1 MVSLNKVAIII
12 ITLLLGFLYRRYVEK
27 EERNQK
33 LCDLYI
39 INRELL
45 TKNGKPILW
54 IPVPRQHNARKWSSF
69 YSRSSDNLNVPYLYS
84 AIKSI
89 IEKCGVSFQICMIDD
104 DSFGKLLPNW
114 LPELEKLGDPLK
126 EKVRYLGMIELL
138 HYYGGIL
145 VPPSFL
151 CKRDLFPIWE
161 DMQEYDGKP
170 FVTESVNYNSSS
182 RFAANPYFLGANPEC
197 PVMKE
202 YADYLSILI
211 SKDYTSESVFLN
223 DLSKWCARRCA
234 MGKMDCLD
242 AELVGAK
249 SVKGNA
255 IVTEMFFE
263 EEPQDLNNESYGVII
278 PHEQIEKRTNLNWVC
293 YLDSDELV
301 KMNNNF
307 GKYLSE

>member
-1 MVSLNKVAIII
+1 MVSLNKVAVII

-54 IPVPRQHNARKWSSF
+54 IPVPHQHNARKWSSF
-69 YSRSSDNLNVPYLYS
+69 YSRSSDSLNVPYLYL

-89 IEKCGVSFQICMIDD
+89 IEKCGNSFQICIIDD

-114 LPELEKLGDPLK
+114 LPELNKVGDPLR

-138 HYYGGIL
+138 YNYGGLL

-151 CKRDLFPIWE
+151 CMRDLYPLCE
-161 DMQEYDGKP
+161 DINDYGGKP
-170 FVTESVNYNSSS
+170 FVAESVNYNSEM
-182 RFAANPYFLGANPEC
+182 RFAPNPYFLGAKPEC

-202 YADYLSILI
+202 YADYLSVMI
-211 SKDYTSESVFLN
+211 SKDYTAESVFLN
-223 DLSKWCARRCA
+223 DLSKWCARRCD
-234 MGKMDCLD
+234 MDTMKRLD
-242 AELVGAK
+242 AKQVGGKSAK
-249 SVKGNA
+249 GTA
-255 IVTEMFFE
+255 IITEMFFE
-263 EEPQDLNNESYGVII
+263 EEHQLLDSEAYGVII

-293 YLDSDELV
+293 YLEKTELM
-301 KMNNNF
+301 KMDNNF
-307 GKYLSE
+307 GNYLNH

>member
-1 MVSLNKVAIII
+1 MVSLNKVAVII

-54 IPVPRQHNARKWSSF
+54 IPVPPQHNARKWSSF
-69 YSRSSDNLNVPYLYS
+69 YSRSSDSLNVPYLYL

-89 IEKCGVSFQICMIDD
+89 IEKCGNSFQICIIDD

-114 LPELEKLGDPLK
+114 LPELDKVGDPLR

-138 HYYGGIL
+138 YNYGGLL

-151 CKRDLFPIWE
+151 CMRDLYPLCE
-161 DMQEYDGKP
+161 DINDYGGKP
-170 FVTESVNYNSSS
+170 FVAESVNYNSEM
-182 RFAANPYFLGANPEC
+182 RFAPNPYFLGAKPEC

-202 YADYLSILI
+202 YADYLSVMI
-211 SKDYTSESVFLN
+211 SKDYTAESVFLN
-223 DLSKWCARRCA
+223 DLSKWCARRCD
-234 MGKMDCLD
+234 MDTMKCLD
-242 AELVGAK
+242 AKQVGGKSAK
-249 SVKGNA
+249 GTA
-255 IVTEMFFE
+255 IITEMFFE
-263 EEPQDLNNESYGVII
+263 EEHQLLDSEAYGVII

-293 YLDSDELV
+293 YLEKTELM
-301 KMNNNF
+301 KMDNNF
-307 GKYLSE
+307 GNYLNH